1 MRSTLLLHLK
11 ASAGLG
17 LRMEIEQG
25 SLNVDERFI
34 QPEPKCKVNIPKRLR
49 LLAIEM
55 RETADAM
62 IDEARDGDWLLHAYE
77 LKGAA
82 GMCQEWSRHIKK
94 DK

>member
-1 MRSTLLLHLK
+1 
-11 ASAGLG
+11 
-17 LRMEIEQG
+17 METKQG

-34 QPEPKCKVNIPKRLR
+34 QQESKRKPNIPKRLR

-82 GMCQEWSRHIKK
+82 NMCLEWAKYIKK
-94 DK
+94 ERGKT